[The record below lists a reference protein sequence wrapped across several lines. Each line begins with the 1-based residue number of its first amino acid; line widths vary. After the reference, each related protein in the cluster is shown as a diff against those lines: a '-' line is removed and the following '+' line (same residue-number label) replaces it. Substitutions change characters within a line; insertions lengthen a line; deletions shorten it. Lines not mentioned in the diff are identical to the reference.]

1 MGNVKDLIIG
11 VKDASVE
18 GWNSIK
24 TISDFLFYVMH
35 PGMILQ
41 ALWKYTVIYSYWVC
55 LLVAL
60 LSIIFYVLGN
70 KKAAKFIPGSFA
82 IYALIKAI
90 SVAI

>member
-1 MGNVKDLIIG
+1 MGSIKGLIEG
-11 VKDASVE
+11 VKDVGVG

-24 TISDFLFYVMH
+24 TIADFFFYLMH

-55 LLVAL
+55 LVVAL